1 MSNLN
6 EVYHLSEDIFDFFK
20 IHQVR
25 FQKNPFYMELLDM
38 PMLSHSFGTGAE
50 GGGAG
55 EHFSKIEEIITTTEP
70 INNPSTAEVLVNPA
84 MEFSC
89 EPQNNDNFAN
99 YPVEVPQ
106 TGIENFWL

>member
-1 MSNLN
+1 MSNLT

-38 PMLSHSFGTGAE
+38 PMLSHSFGTGA
-50 GGGAG
+50 GGAG
-55 EHFSKIEEIITTTEP
+55 GHSSRIEEIITTSELP
-70 INNPSTAEVLVNPA
+70 NNPSTTEVLVNPSI
-84 MEFSC
+84 EFSC